1 MHHSSDPYLHPSMH
15 SPEMTLPP
23 QLLAKAFPFH
33 FVFKSDLTIVQSGEV
48 LQRLIPQ
55 IIGSQL
61 DRCFQ
66 IKRPII
72 QNPDFAAISKQSQ
85 SIFTLKS
92 IHSELTL
99 KGQMMPVPDSDAIFF
114 LGSPIVT
121 EISHLNQIGI
131 KLKDFAAHDS
141 VADFLFLL
149 QAKSRLMDELAEREV
164 KLQQILRDKHEIA
177 VLAEARANTLEET
190 LERLQKTQ
198 AQLIHSEKMCG
209 LGQMVGGIAHEINN
223 PVTFIMGNLTHID
236 EYVEALIALVTLYQR
251 QFPQPANEITDFIN
265 EIDLEF
271 LFRDLPRLIAS
282 MRTGSCRIRDIVLSL
297 RNFSRLDES
306 EQKYVDLHE
315 GIESTLLILNHKLKP
330 HIEVVTKYGNLP
342 QILCYPAQLN
352 QVFMNILANAC
363 DVLLEMNIKPKQI
376 AIETSVDDCNFVCIG
391 IQDNGSGIPPEIQ
404 KKIFDP
410 FFTTKAI
417 GKGTGLGLSISH
429 QVIEKH
435 QGTIEVFSELGKGTK
450 FTIKLPI
457 L

>member
-1 MHHSSDPYLHPSMH
+1 MHPSSDPYIHPAMH
-15 SPEMTLPP
+15 SPELTLPP

-33 FVFKSDLTIVQSGEV
+33 FVFKSDRTIVQSGEV

-66 IKRPII
+66 IKRPVIKT
-72 QNPDFAAISKQSQ
+72 PDFAGISKQSQ

-114 LGSPIVT
+114 LGSPTVT

-223 PVTFIMGNLTHID
+223 PVTFIMGNLAHID
-236 EYVEALIALVTLYQR
+236 EYVEDLITLVTLYQR
-251 QFPQPANEITDFIN
+251 QFPQPTNEIIDFMN
-265 EIDLEF
+265 DVDLEF
-271 LFRDLPRLIAS
+271 LFGDLPRLIAS

-315 GIESTLLILNHKLKP
+315 GIESTLLILNHKLNP
-330 HIEVVTKYGNLP
+330 QIEVVRKYGDLP
-342 QILCYPAQLN
+342 QILCCPAQLN
-352 QVFMNILANAC
+352 QVFMNILANAA

-376 AIETSVDDCNFVCIG
+376 AIETSVDDGNFVCIS
-391 IQDNGSGIPPEIQ
+391 IQDNGSGIPLEIQ

-429 QVIEKH
+429 QIIEKH
-435 QGTIEVFSELGKGTK
+435 QGKIEVTSELGKGTK
-450 FTIKLPI
+450 FTIKIPI